1 MAIVH
6 GLCAQWQRE
15 WGNPDL
21 AGLCDKYIR
30 GLDFCIKHDF
40 PSIEYMEKHFR
51 GKVEDYGIYIND
63 DMVSVN
69 QKNVVIIGSSHLTI
83 QTDRICDVTVL
94 HNSKVEI
101 EATGNAF
108 VYVSMHHNS
117 HLVILRKSSS
127 ASVCV
132 SYFGGKIETPEM
144 IDKIHNKVIGG

>member
-1 MAIVH
+1 MKLQEELKQMAIVH

-69 QKNVVIIGSSHLTI
+69 QKNVVIIGSSIIIKEVTI
-83 QTDRICDVTVL
+83 
-94 HNSKVEI
+94 E
-101 EATGNAF
+101 
-108 VYVSMHHNS
+108 
-117 HLVILRKSSS
+117 
-127 ASVCV
+127 
-132 SYFGGKIETPEM
+132 
-144 IDKIHNKVIGG
+144 DKIIAPNSFLTFFPLIECF